1 MARPTT
7 TAPASR
13 STPTATTSPSLVLQL
28 DCYWSTKGQHQ
39 VKIHNAFRLGLF
51 GGLGVLVAVLI
62 GGGVAAL
69 ATILTYVGAALFLAL
84 GVDPAVSF
92 LERHGF
98 KRSLAILTVLIGI
111 LAVFA
116 GLILAIVPVIVEQVN
131 NLIEAGPR
139 LIASIDQAALEVW
152 WNETLPWLPYD
163 EAFKNVQDWLGDN
176 VSAITG
182 GVLQSVFA
190 IFSGVFGAIIVL
202 ILTLYF
208 VASLSTLKRGI
219 YQLVPAS
226 KRETFIDISEEIA
239 TSVGRYVLGQV
250 LLGLTNGILT
260 FLFLTVLGLI
270 IGPIEYTALLAF
282 IAFLFSLI
290 PLVGTITGSII
301 ITLAVWLFDGWP
313 AVLIVAIWY
322 LVYMQVEAYV
332 LSPKIMNRAVKVPGV
347 VVVIAALAGGT
358 LLGILGA
365 LVAIPVAAAILLII
379 NRVVVPRQNEL

>member
-1 MARPTT
+1 
-7 TAPASR
+7 
-13 STPTATTSPSLVLQL
+13 
-28 DCYWSTKGQHQ
+28 
-39 VKIHNAFRLGLF
+39 
-51 GGLGVLVAVLI
+51 
-62 GGGVAAL
+62 
-69 ATILTYVGAALFLAL
+69 
-84 GVDPAVSF
+84 
-92 LERHGF
+92 
-98 KRSLAILTVLIGI
+98 
-111 LAVFA
+111 
-116 GLILAIVPVIVEQVN
+116 
-131 NLIEAGPR
+131 
-139 LIASIDQAALEVW
+139 
-152 WNETLPWLPYD
+152 
-163 EAFKNVQDWLGDN
+163 
-176 VSAITG
+176 
-182 GVLQSVFA
+182 VFA

-208 VASLSTLKRGI
+208 VASLSTLKRGV

-250 LLGLTNGILT
+250 LLGLTNGVLT

-290 PLVGTITGSII
+290 PLVGTITGSVI

-322 LVYMQVEAYV
+322 LIYMQVEAYV

>member
-1 MARPTT
+1 
-7 TAPASR
+7 
-13 STPTATTSPSLVLQL
+13 
-28 DCYWSTKGQHQ
+28 

-51 GGLGVLVAVLI
+51 GGLGVLVAVFI
-62 GGGVAAL
+62 GGGIASL

-98 KRSLAILTVLIGI
+98 KRSFAILTVLIGI

-116 GLILAIVPVIVEQVN
+116 GLIFAIVPVIVEQVN
-131 NLIEAGPR
+131 NLIETAPK
-139 LIASIDQAALEVW
+139 LFDSIDLDALKEW
-152 WNETLPWLPYD
+152 WNQTLPWLDYD
-163 EAFKNVQDWLGDN
+163 EALSNVQEWVGNNTLN
-176 VSAITG
+176 ITG
-182 GVLQSVFA
+182 GVLATVFA
-190 IFSGVFGAIIVL
+190 IFGGVFGAIIVL

-208 VASLSTLKRGI
+208 VASLSTLKRGV

-250 LLGLTNGILT
+250 LLGVCNGVLT
-260 FLFLTVLGLI
+260 FFFLTVLGLI
-270 IGPIEYTALLAF
+270 LGDPIEYTALLAF
-282 IAFLFSLI
+282 IAFLFSLV
-290 PLVGTITGSII
+290 PLVGTISGSVV
-301 ITLAVWLFDGWP
+301 ITLAVWVFDGWP
-313 AVLIVAIWY
+313 AVLIVAIYY

>member
-1 MARPTT
+1 M
-7 TAPASR
+7 
-13 STPTATTSPSLVLQL
+13 
-28 DCYWSTKGQHQ
+28 
-39 VKIHNAFRLGLF
+39 KIHNAFRLGLF
-51 GGLGVLVAVLI
+51 GGLGVLVAVFI

-111 LAVFA
+111 LAVFTS
-116 GLILAIVPVIVEQVN
+116 LILAVVPVIVDQVN
-131 NLIEAGPR
+131 NLIESTPK
-139 LIASIDQAALEVW
+139 LIESIDLDAVQAW
-152 WNETLPWLPYD
+152 WNQTLPWLDYD
-163 EAFKNVQDWLGDN
+163 EVLSNVTEWLGDN
-176 VSAITG
+176 SLNITG
-182 GVLQSVFA
+182 GVLTTVFA
-190 IFSGVFGAIIVL
+190 IFGGVFGAIIVL

-250 LLGLTNGILT
+250 LLGLTNGVLT
-260 FLFLTVLGLI
+260 FIFLSVLGFF
-270 IGPIEYTALLAF
+270 IGPIEYSALLAF
-282 IAFLFSLI
+282 IAFLFSLV
-290 PLVGTITGSII
+290 PLVGTISGSVI
-301 ITLAVWLFDGWP
+301 ITLAVWVFDGWP
-313 AVLIVAIWY
+313 AVAWVAAYYLI
-322 LVYMQVEAYV
+322 YMQVEAYV
-332 LSPKIMNRAVKVPGV
+332 LSPRIMNRAVKVPGV